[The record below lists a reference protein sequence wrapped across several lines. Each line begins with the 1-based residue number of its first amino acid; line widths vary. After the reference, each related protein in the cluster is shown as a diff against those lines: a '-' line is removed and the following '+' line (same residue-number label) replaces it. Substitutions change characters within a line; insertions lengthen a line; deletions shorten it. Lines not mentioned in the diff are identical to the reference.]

1 MVCGHAKQSVDV
13 IWHHEEKQ
21 RMPSVDLMIVPDGTK
36 QDGRRSIP
44 GEFVASLFCGADRQK
59 IDLAIRDPG
68 RDFVGKVFSLRK
80 FQGLTES
87 NLTSFR
93 QQNERRRRTVRRP
106 DPTLKSASEM
116 RVVGLDLRAGR
127 GSDGVAFW
135 GAVGPEAR
143 PYLAR
148 RVGDACGRA
157 GPPGRPVCINSRVWC
172 LQERSVRRPDS
183 TNGFV
188 TAGALPTPTGQE
200 NDCRFIPQ
208 SWCATSEE
216 NKIHRIPDAC
226 RLRRRSRKEVPP
238 RTVTTA
244 IATPEVGS
252 GVVTVLVL

>member
-1 MVCGHAKQSVDV
+1 MGPIFGAVAQFRPHGIHADILCLGVIAFLAAKAMLEKVFLPADGGIFGRKAFPCRNRIFHLMVCGHAKQSVDV

-127 GSDGVAFW
+127 SPAQNKTAAASRGNCGGIGNQPCWSPNRQ
-135 GAVGPEAR
+135 GPRFPTQKNVVR
-143 PYLAR
+143 P
-148 RVGDACGRA
+148 
-157 GPPGRPVCINSRVWC
+157 
-172 LQERSVRRPDS
+172 
-183 TNGFV
+183 NGGGG
-188 TAGALPTPTGQE
+188 TRQQL
-200 NDCRFIPQ
+200 
-208 SWCATSEE
+208 
-216 NKIHRIPDAC
+216 
-226 RLRRRSRKEVPP
+226 
-238 RTVTTA
+238 
-244 IATPEVGS
+244 S
-252 GVVTVLVL
+252 G

>member
-1 MVCGHAKQSVDV
+1 MLEKVFLPADGGIFGRKAFPCRNRIFHLMVCGHAKQSVDV

-143 PYLAR
+143 LYLAE

-157 GPPGRPVCINSRVWC
+157 GLPGRPGWRPGRV
-172 LQERSVRRPDS
+172 LGSGRSGGP
-183 TNGFV
+183 T
-188 TAGALPTPTGQE
+188 LPCE
-200 NDCRFIPQ
+200 
-208 SWCATSEE
+208 A
-216 NKIHRIPDAC
+216 
-226 RLRRRSRKEVPP
+226 RRRCVW
-238 RTVTTA
+238 
-244 IATPEVGS
+244 
-252 GVVTVLVL
+252 